1 MLKHQY
7 TRWWRY
13 SNEDFSLYTRHIG
26 SGGLVAFGK
35 NDHGQ
40 LGIDGMS
47 GPVFEPTRLT
57 GVLENAVVT
66 KLACGYYHTVAVT
79 EDGAVYTFGRNDYG
93 QLGLGHSKHVAKPTV
108 RKMYVSACLFV

>member
-1 MLKHQY
+1 M
-7 TRWWRY
+7 TC
-13 SNEDFSLYTRHIG
+13 TG
-26 SGGLVAFGK
+26 SGGLMAFGK

-40 LGIDGMS
+40 LGVDDMS
-47 GPVFEPTRLT
+47 GPVFEPTCVT

-108 RKMYVSACLFV
+108 RAMSWLTD